1 MGGIRE
7 TEGEK
12 GDRRIGF
19 ILSVKEN
26 TATLLERVTEDTTLL
41 LCLSKI
47 FFRHGSLSSAL

>member
-1 MGGIRE
+1 MGRIRE

-26 TATLLERVTEDTTLL
+26 TATLVEIVTEYTTLL
-41 LCLSKI
+41 LGQGKI
-47 FFRHGSLSSAL
+47 FRQGN